1 MLIAMAQAFLQQ
13 EAALLFCPL
22 EPVEQTS
29 CRIRRSEPL
38 PTRTPPKVKFGH
50 GKGVFL
56 IAFFFVP
63 FALDD
68 SSAPLAGFGQGR
80 IRPSACP
87 TMLTG
92 MICVEFS

>member
-1 MLIAMAQAFLQQ
+1 QN
-13 EAALLFCPL
+13 
-22 EPVEQTS
+22 S

-38 PTRTPPKVKFGH
+38 TNRTPPKVKFGH
-50 GKGVFL
+50 GKGGFL

-63 FALDD
+63 VALDD
-68 SSAPLAGFGQGR
+68 SSAPLAGVGQGR

-87 TMLTG
+87 TMLNG